1 MLFRIKHT
9 RHSKLRPQSSAMP
22 LVLLCGLP
30 SSGKSRRAEELVDFL
45 RQKFTDK
52 EIQLVSDDFSTIAK
66 NSCYASSRDEKTTR
80 GQLKSSVERYLS
92 PDAFV
97 ILDSL
102 NYIKGFRYELFC
114 VSKHLKSTHCV
125 LLCGTPS
132 ETAKEWNSKREEG
145 EKYSDDIFDALVV
158 RFEPPDSQNRW
169 DNPLFTIYPDDPL
182 PTQAILD
189 TLLHRKPPPPN
200 QSTQSQPLS
209 ATNFLHELDRRTQEV
224 LTSLLDSQRTSVV
237 GEHVGVSGTLEKVH
251 LTKNFTM
258 AELRRLRKQFITY
271 TKLHPVDSHDRI
283 PTLFVQ
289 FINRSV

>member
-1 MLFRIKHT
+1 
-9 RHSKLRPQSSAMP
+9 MP

-30 SSGKSRRAEELVDFL
+30 SSGKTRRAEELAEFL
-45 RQKFTDK
+45 RQKFPDK
-52 EIQLVSDDFSTIAK
+52 DVQLVKDDFSTIAK
-66 NSCYASSRDEKTTR
+66 NACYASSRDEKTAR
-80 GQLKSSVERYLS
+80 GQLKSSVERYLT

-114 VSKHLKSTHCV
+114 VSKHLKSTQCV
-125 LLCGTPS
+125 LLCDTPS
-132 ETAKEWNSKREEG
+132 ETAKEWNSKREES
-145 EKYSDDIFDALVV
+145 ERYSDEIFDALVM

-169 DNPLFTIYPDDPL
+169 DQPLFTLYSDDPL

-189 TLLHRKPPPPN
+189 TLIHRKPPPPN

-224 LTSLLDSQRTSVV
+224 LSSLLDAQRTSVI
-237 GEHVGVSGTLEKVH
+237 GEHVMVPGTTEKFH

-258 AELRRLRKQFITY
+258 AELRRLRRQFITY
-271 TKLHPVDSHDRI
+271 TKLHPVDNHDRI

-289 FINRSV
+289 FLNRSVV